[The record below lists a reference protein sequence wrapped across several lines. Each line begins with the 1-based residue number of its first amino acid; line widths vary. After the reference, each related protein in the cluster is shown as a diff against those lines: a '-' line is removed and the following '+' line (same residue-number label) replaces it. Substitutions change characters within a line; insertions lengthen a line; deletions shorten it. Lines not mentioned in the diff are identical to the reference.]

1 MSESLGAAALARLLL
16 YVGALIAIGRGT
28 VTFLDP
34 EWTADGRVVHDASAP
49 RWAARLGSLLLV
61 LAPALLLRLQL
72 GALEMTTDDLPALL
86 GETAWGRGWTQLTM
100 ASVLASIALL
110 LKTGR
115 TSSLLLIMTALG
127 VAVAMGGLGHAA
139 ADAQWPLGARLLDAM
154 HVAATGAWIGGLLST
169 VLITRVPA
177 FDARDL
183 AWRHFSR
190 TATVMAPV
198 TVLTGV
204 GSGARLLLGTPF
216 DAIVTSEYGRLL
228 LLKTVLVLAVLL
240 IGARQRARIQREQR
254 PASRA
259 VRLEL
264 GIAGAVLLLTALL
277 TGSEPPSAD

>member
-1 MSESLGAAALARLLL
+1 MSETIGAAALARLLL

-34 EWTADGRVVHDASAP
+34 EWAADGRAVHDASAP
-49 RWAARLGSLLLV
+49 RWVARLGSLLLV
-61 LAPALLLRLQL
+61 LAPALLLFLQIE
-72 GALEMTTDDLPALL
+72 ALEMTTADLPALL

-100 ASVLASIALL
+100 ASVIASVALL
-110 LKTGR
+110 LGTGR
-115 TSSLLLIMTALG
+115 TSSLLLIMSALG

-154 HVAATGAWIGGLLST
+154 HVAAMGAWIGGLLST

-177 FDARDL
+177 FEARDV
-183 AWRHFSR
+183 AWRQFSR

-198 TVLTGV
+198 TVLTGI
-204 GSGARLLLGTPF
+204 GSSARLLLGTPF
-216 DAIVTSEYGRLL
+216 GAIAASEYGRLL

-240 IGARQRARIQREQR
+240 IGARQRARIQREQH

-264 GIAGAVLLLTALL
+264 GIAGAVFLVTALL
-277 TGSEPPSAD
+277 TGSEPPSTD